1 MKVIEVQKL
10 NKQFN
15 GLVAVDSISFSV
27 EKAEFFGLL
36 GPNGAGKTTTI
47 RMLYGFLPSNQGS
60 IRIFGMDIHRDWRQ
74 IKARIGVCQQDNTLD
89 PDLTVEQNLHVFAE
103 YFSIPKSEAFRR
115 GEDLLDFFALSYK
128 KNAKVMELSGGMAR
142 RLILARALIN
152 QPDLLIL
159 DEPTTGLDPQS
170 RHQVW
175 EKLETLKGGGLTALI
190 TTHNMEE
197 ASRLCDRL
205 IIIDHGNIL
214 VEGHPQELIARYA
227 GTNVVE
233 IEDATQELREFAKL
247 NHIEHDDLGRRMV
260 LYCPDGSDLDKIIK
274 ERFCAVKC
282 IYRNSTLED
291 VFLRLTGR
299 ELRE

>member
-1 MKVIEVQKL
+1 M
-10 NKQFN
+10 
-15 GLVAVDSISFSV
+15 D
-27 EKAEFFGLL
+27 KADLIC
-36 GPNGAGKTTTI
+36 TQT
-47 RMLYGFLPSNQGS
+47 SN
-60 IRIFGMDIHRDWRQ
+60 
-74 IKARIGVCQQDNTLD
+74 
-89 PDLTVEQNLHVFAE
+89 
-103 YFSIPKSEAFRR
+103 
-115 GEDLLDFFALSYK
+115 
-128 KNAKVMELSGGMAR
+128 ELSGGMAR

-159 DEPTTGLDPQS
+159 DEPTTSLDPQS

-214 VEGHPQELIARYA
+214 VEGRPQELIAHHA
-227 GTNVVE
+227 GTHVVE
-233 IEDATQELREFAKL
+233 VEDAGQELREFAKR
-247 NHIEHDDLGRRMV
+247 NHVEHDDLGRRMV
-260 LYCPDGSDLDKIIK
+260 LYCPDGSDLDKTIR
-274 ERFCAVKC
+274 ERFCAAKC